1 VLNNVK
7 KSFEKVYDYFTLVA
21 RAFAGIVRPPFY
33 FAETLR
39 QMENIGVQSLPIVLL
54 TSTFV
59 GMILAYQSGFAMA
72 IFGAKMYIGT
82 LISLSLVRELGPV
95 LAAIVVA
102 GRVGAGT
109 AAELGSMLVTE
120 QIDAMRAMATDPI
133 KKLVSTKLLAGM
145 IMIPLLVIIADL
157 MGILGG
163 GFIASTSFGL
173 APTFYKKTVI
183 QALVVEDLVMTLVK
197 ALFFSVLIVTIGCYS
212 GLHVEGGTTGVG
224 KATTKAVVLSIIF
237 ILITDYF
244 LTVVLLK
251 LLPGL
256 AF

>member
-1 VLNNVK
+1 MKARNKPLTQ
-7 KSFEKVYDYFTLVA
+7 VYDYFNLVA
-21 RAFAGIVRPPFY
+21 QAFAGIVKKPYY
-33 FAETLR
+33 FSEVLL

-59 GMILAYQSGFAMA
+59 GMILAYQAGFAMA
-72 IFGAKMYIGT
+72 VFGAKMYIGT

-95 LAAIVVA
+95 LASVVVA
-102 GRVGAGT
+102 GRIGAGT

-120 QIDAMRAMATDPI
+120 QIDAMRAMGTDPI
-133 KKLVSTKLLAGM
+133 KKLVTTRLIAGM
-145 IMIPLLVIIADL
+145 IMIPFLVIIADL

-163 GFIASTSFGL
+163 GFIASSAFGL
-173 APTFYKKTVI
+173 APSFYKKTVI
-183 QALVVEDLVMTLVK
+183 QALVVEDLAMTLLKGV
-197 ALFFSVLIVTIGCYS
+197 FFSILIITMGCYA
-212 GLHVEGGTTGVG
+212 GLNVEGGTTGVG
-224 KATTKAVVLSIIF
+224 HATTRAVVLSIVF

-244 LTVVLLK
+244 LTVLLLK

>member
-1 VLNNVK
+1 LK
-7 KSFEKVYDYFTLVA
+7 ALTKPLHKVYDYFTLVA
-21 RAFAGIVRPPFY
+21 QAFAGIFKRPFY
-33 FAETLR
+33 FAEVLR

-72 IFGAKMYIGT
+72 VFGAKMYIGT
-82 LISLSLVRELGPV
+82 LVSLSLVRELGPV
-95 LAAIVVA
+95 LASVVVA
-102 GRVGAGT
+102 GRIGAGT

-133 KKLVSTKLLAGM
+133 KKLVSTRLLAGM
-145 IMIPLLVIIADL
+145 IMIPALVMVANL

-163 GFIASTSFGL
+163 GFIAYSAFGL
-173 APTFYKKTVI
+173 APTFYQKTVI
-183 QALVVEDLVMTLVK
+183 EALVVEDLVMTLVK
-197 ALFFSVLIVTIGCYS
+197 GLFFGTLIITLGCYS
-212 GLHVEGGTTGVG
+212 GLNVEGGTTGVG
-224 KATTKAVVLSIIF
+224 HATTRAVVLSIVF

-244 LTVVLLK
+244 LTVLLLK